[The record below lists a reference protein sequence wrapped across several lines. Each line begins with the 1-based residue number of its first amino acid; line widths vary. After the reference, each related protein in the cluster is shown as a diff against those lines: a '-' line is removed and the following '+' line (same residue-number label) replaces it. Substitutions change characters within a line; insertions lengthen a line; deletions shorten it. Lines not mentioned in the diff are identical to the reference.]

1 MATKPKSLLLIFLAF
16 QLSLVAPASSQQ
28 AQQSTSQ
35 NATGTFAA
43 SSASGAAS
51 SSPSGAATST
61 SSGAAR
67 FSLRMLLP
75 GGRLASPSGSTGI
88 VCDDSS
94 RPYPDVIDDCGPR

>member
-1 MATKPKSLLLIFLAF
+1 MATKPKSLLLIFFAF

-35 NATGTFAA
+35 STTGTFAA
-43 SSASGAAS
+43 SSPSGAAS
-51 SSPSGAATST
+51 SSPSSAAPST

-75 GGRLASPSGSTGI
+75 GGRLASPSDSTVI
-88 VCDDSS
+88 VCNDPSA
-94 RPYPDVIDDCGPR
+94 PYPDVIDDCGPR